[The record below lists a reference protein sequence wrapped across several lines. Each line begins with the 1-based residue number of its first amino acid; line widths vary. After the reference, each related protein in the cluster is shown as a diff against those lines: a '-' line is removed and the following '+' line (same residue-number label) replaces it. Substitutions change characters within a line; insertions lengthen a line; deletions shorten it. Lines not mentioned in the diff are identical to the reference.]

1 MQTSSKCS
9 LLDNAPNYLVGCS
22 VAVGCVIQ
30 KRPYSHAYVCISDM
44 DMTAM
49 WNICNLEKC
58 LIENFLRVVYV
69 CLGKK
74 AFCVLI

>member
-9 LLDNAPNYLVGCS
+9 LLDNAPNYL
-22 VAVGCVIQ
+22 VGCVIQ

-69 CLGKK
+69 CLGNK